1 MKSSLLFLLS
11 SLLLIGGCL
20 QGAVREESKVNE
32 FNDLFLDGTMIAAC
46 DPGHCPAGR
55 YAYMVVTNVEI
66 KNSENGRRLREN
78 IVTNDPNV
86 RAVLD
91 KVLTRDVD
99 AGFVYITDAY
109 LEEGRLRV
117 IEIPRE
123 YSPLPQ
129 YGISIIN
136 YTKNYDEAALFVDY
150 ITSEEGQKVLNDY
163 GFLSA
168 IEEPEPFLPTTH
180 LAGKTLIIYAA
191 SSLTEAFRDAAKKF
205 EDLTGVKVT
214 LGFGSSGTL
223 RGKIEG
229 GAPSDIYATASL
241 KHAEILM
248 SQGIVKG
255 YSVFARNH
263 LVVITAG

>member
-1 MKSSLLFLLS
+1 MKSFLLFFLS
-11 SLLLIGGCL
+11 SLILIGGCL
-20 QGAVREESKVNE
+20 QGVIKEDVPVRE
-32 FNDLFLDGTMIAAC
+32 FNDLYKEGTMIAAC

-66 KNSENGRRLREN
+66 MNSENGRRLREN

-91 KVLTRDVD
+91 KVLTREVD

-109 LEEGRLRV
+109 LDEGRLRV

-136 YTKNYDEAALFVDY
+136 YTQNLEEAELFVDY
-150 ITSEEGQKVLNDY
+150 ITSGEGQKVLNDY

-168 IEEPEPFLPTTH
+168 IEEPELFNPTTH
-180 LAGKTLIIYAA
+180 SRGKSLTVYAA

-205 EDLTGVKVT
+205 EDLTGIKVT

-241 KHAEILM
+241 KHTEILM
-248 SQGIVKG
+248 GQGLVEG
-255 YSVFARNH
+255 YNVFARNH
-263 LVVITAG
+263 LVVVTPR

>member
-1 MKSSLLFLLS
+1 MKGALVFLLS
-11 SLLLIGGCL
+11 TLLLIGGCL
-20 QGAVREESKVNE
+20 QGAVREEPTVNE
-32 FNDLFLDGTMIAAC
+32 FSDLYKEGTMIASC

-91 KVLTRDVD
+91 KVLTREVD
-99 AGFVYITDAY
+99 AGFVYLTDAY
-109 LEEGRLRV
+109 LEEERLVV

-136 YTKNYDEAALFVDY
+136 DSNNQEAAALFVSY
-150 ITSEEGQKVLNDY
+150 ILSENGQKILNDY

-168 IEEPEPFLPTTH
+168 IEEPEPFHLTTQ
-180 LAGKTLIIYAA
+180 LNGKALTVYAA
-191 SSLTEAFRDAAKKF
+191 SSLTEVFNEAATEF
-205 EDLTGVKVT
+205 ENLTGIEVT

-229 GAPSDIYATASL
+229 GAPADIYATASL
-241 KHAEILM
+241 KHAELLM
-248 SQGIVKG
+248 SQGLVEG
-255 YSVFARNH
+255 YHVFGRNH
-263 LVVITAG
+263 LVVVTPR